1 MVSRTGRSS
10 ARRRSDGDH
19 GVVRLTALEVDVRRQ
34 RRAVRHHG
42 CELRH
47 QRDPGRDVV
56 ADQRRQGGRRG
67 VEDGRAERV
76 DERLEEERALRGVAA
91 AAQDAAAGGGGQV
104 GHARPGSG
112 SCRCRPRPRRAP
124 APACSLRRAPPRR
137 ARPGRARARG
147 RRAGSARRAVLVGA
161 SAGRS
166 ASRSTETCRST
177 LSRSGDVPSSSRSRA
192 ARSSYAARAALARPS
207 ATSAR
212 IRVRTACS
220 SNGSAATLS
229 AATRA
234 APAGSSRSER
244 LGEQV
249 PGAAAQAVG
258 LAAHAQHPVG
268 VVLVDEG
275 GLAAEQLER
284 RAGRGHGERRARRRQ
299 PGPRPRR

>member
-1 MVSRTGRSS
+1 M
-10 ARRRSDGDH
+10 
-19 GVVRLTALEVDVRRQ
+19 
-34 RRAVRHHG
+34 
-42 CELRH
+42 
-47 QRDPGRDVV
+47 V

-104 GHARPGSG
+104 GHRVQEAGLADAGLALDEHQR
-112 SCRCRPRPRRAP
+112 
-124 APACSLRRAPPRR
+124 RR
-137 ARPGRARARG
+137 ARRAEPGPGALGLGELGLAADER
-147 RRAGSARRAVLVGA
+147 GSARRAVLVGA

-207 ATSAR
+207 ATRAR

-234 APAGSSRSER
+234 ASAGSSRGER

-275 GLAAEQLER
+275 RLAAEQLER
-284 RAGRGHGERRARRRQ
+284 RAGGGHGERRLARGSPGRGLGGEARPPRRGRPPTVRERPARTRDRSRSAGRRRAAA
-299 PGPRPRR
+299 GSG